1 MIDDVVKFFRAN
13 SGSGFVPIQPHEYPF
28 VEFKEIKVAHVN
40 GLYWQGDERIP
51 ERVPQICSAT
61 KDHFIIVIEEWM
73 AGQDHRQ
80 LNAFR
85 EKAAFRFLLK
95 AEGHDDIQITETH
108 CQGRYSSG
116 SGEFQGFVVGFPSV
130 ELGKLVPGVA
140 YTLVPVEQR
149 PEFTWQVRPGVRL
162 VRP

>member
-13 SGSGFVPIQPHEYPF
+13 SGTGFVSIQPQEYPF
-28 VEFKEIKVAHVN
+28 VEFQEIKTAHVK

-51 ERVPQICSAT
+51 EFARSLFEG
-61 KDHFIIVIEEWM
+61 KGHFIIVIEEWM

-80 LNAFR
+80 LNVFQ

-95 AEGHDDIQITETH
+95 ADGHDDIQITEKH
-108 CQGRYSSG
+108 CQGRCSSG
-116 SGEFQGFVVGFPSV
+116 NGEFQGFVVGLPSAA
-130 ELGKLVPGVA
+130 LGKLVAGVA

-149 PEFTWQVRPGVRL
+149 EEYTWQVRPGVRL